1 MIISEGDIRKIVR
14 DELKREYLL
23 EADEKESK
31 PIRPGV
37 LDLND
42 RVSTKP
48 KGGLYANVVA
58 ILNNN
63 NVLIVPEKKDA
74 AGFKGIYDHAKERHV
89 SQIKDTSLDSTVLK
103 KAIEKK
109 RVYHAT
115 PQSLYLTRESG
126 VLADVIET
134 TDWSKIVQDSLA
146 VLGMTPIGGNVL
158 DAISA
163 SLFLGEA
170 PPKIFSALISII
182 AIVPGVGQV
191 IRSFDTGGSQAALF
205 ISQELVPYAD
215 EVADLVDELAKN
227 IPIIA
232 KYQEKLDDALAKLLK
247 TKDKEVPLNTV
258 IARRKSPE
266 VKKAKEFVD
275 KKGKKA

>member
-48 KGGLYANVVA
+48 KGGSYANVVA

-74 AGFKGIYDHAKERHV
+74 AGFEGIYDHVKERHV

-182 AIVPGVGQV
+182 AMVPGVGQL

-215 EVADLVDELAKN
+215 EVAVLVDELAKN
-227 IPIIA
+227 IPIVA

-247 TKDKEVPLNTV
+247 TKDKEVPLNIV

>member
-48 KGGLYANVVA
+48 KGGSYANVVA

-74 AGFKGIYDHAKERHV
+74 AGFEGIYDHVKERHV

-182 AIVPGVGQV
+182 AMVPGVGQL

-215 EVADLVDELAKN
+215 EIAVLVDELAKN
-227 IPIIA
+227 IPIVA

-247 TKDKEVPLNTV
+247 TKDKEVPLNIV